1 MTSGIRPKGLKAIA
15 RTADIIP
22 QMRGI
27 ERRLMRRLFAIA
39 SFVLALFVI
48 GAPAASADPDP
59 DLTPSRDMVIH
70 CDDGDH
76 AVVVLNGGIH
86 LVDGN
91 SMFLPKV
98 VFSNGNLVVKNNG
111 FEKNAVDDAECS
123 WTTLSGRNIV
133 AFGHFT
139 PAN

>member
-1 MTSGIRPKGLKAIA
+1 MGLKAIA
-15 RTADIIP
+15 QTADTIR

-27 ERRLMRRLFAIA
+27 ERRLMRRLIAIA
-39 SFVLALFVI
+39 SFVLTLIVI

-91 SMFLPKV
+91 GMFLPKV

-123 WTTLSGRNIV
+123 WTTLSGRSV
-133 AFGHFT
+133 LAFGHFT

>member
-1 MTSGIRPKGLKAIA
+1 
-15 RTADIIP
+15 
-22 QMRGI
+22 MRGII

-48 GAPAASADPDP
+48 GAPTAFADPDP
-59 DLTPSRDMVIH
+59 DLTSSREMVIH

-76 AVVVLNGGIH
+76 DVVVLNGGIH
-86 LVDGN
+86 LADGN
-91 SMFLPKV
+91 GMFLPKV

-111 FEKNAVDDAECS
+111 FEKNSVDDAECS

-133 AFGHFT
+133 ALGHFT